1 MENNDNEVR
10 LKKIPLKRFI
20 DALIDV
26 YTSGAN
32 YVDLIGK
39 MDVEQ
44 DSIGIAV
51 SVDYL
56 DGEDKDEYFDELAE
70 RMLKRI
76 KGAKLSDEDL
86 NDLT

>member
-1 MENNDNEVR
+1 MEKGNEVR
-10 LKKIPLKRFI
+10 LKKIPLKVFI

-26 YTSGAN
+26 YTSGAE

-39 MDVEQ
+39 VDEEQ

-51 SVDYL
+51 TLDYMMM
-56 DGEDKDEYFDELAE
+56 KDADNYFDSLAE
-70 RMLKRI
+70 KMLEKI

>member
-1 MENNDNEVR
+1 MEKGNEVR
-10 LKKIPLKRFI
+10 LKKIPLKVFI

-26 YTSGAN
+26 YTAGAE

-39 MDVEQ
+39 VDEEQ

-51 SVDYL
+51 TLDYMMMKD
-56 DGEDKDEYFDELAE
+56 DGDNYFDNLAE
-70 RMLKRI
+70 KMLEKI

>member
-1 MENNDNEVR
+1 MQKGNEVR
-10 LKKIPLKRFI
+10 LKKIPLKVFI

-26 YTSGAN
+26 YTAGAE

-39 MDVEQ
+39 VDEEQ

-51 SVDYL
+51 TLDYMMM
-56 DGEDKDEYFDELAE
+56 KDADNYFDNLAE
-70 RMLKRI
+70 KMLEKI

>member
-32 YVDLIGK
+32 FVDLIGK